1 MMPIWRGWSADS
13 DGHAMHAAALLATLL
28 LLAAPAVAQ
37 PRQQGSLTLQPCGP
51 AWCGTLTRALDPAGE
66 QPGSLDIAFEFHPQT
81 DGSQPNAGTIVA
93 AEGGPGY
100 PSTGSRSSY
109 LALMAPLRN
118 DRHLLLMDQ
127 RGSGRSAP
135 LRCPALQAD
144 AFFSADSVAAC
155 GRQLGA
161 RAALFGSAL
170 AADDLAAL
178 LDALQIGTVDL
189 YGDSY
194 GTFFAQAFAGRH
206 PQRLRSLVLDGAYA
220 VTGADPWYPE
230 APLQAQAAFNRACQ
244 QDPGCAA
251 LPGPSMQRIETLLAQ
266 LRARPVTATAP
277 DGNGQPQT
285 TTADARGLAY
295 VMLSNASGPV
305 VYRELDAAARAW
317 GQGDTAPLLRL
328 VAENQTSASSSG
340 GVHARRFSAGLFA
353 AVSCADYP
361 QIFEMAAT
369 PAQRRRQAD
378 AAIAAKQASAPAVFA
393 PFSIAEF
400 LSLPQDYSVL
410 ELCIPWPVP
419 SAAHPAGAP
428 VPAGTVFP
436 AVPVLVLS
444 GEFDS
449 LTPPAQG
456 AQAAA
461 LFGNAHQVVLA
472 NSFHV
477 TALGDFDGC
486 ASALVERFVAT
497 LSPGDTGCASRVP
510 AWRLLAGFATQ
521 SRQLPTPQPGPGN
534 MATAVQLQRAA
545 AALHAAADVLARW
558 WVNSSGSG
566 VGLRG
571 GHFSYSS
578 GVGDTRFTLDG
589 LRWTE
594 DVAVS
599 GSLQWQYSSGRV
611 RATLQL
617 DGGTLQAEW
626 PLRAPGATA
635 TLQGSLD
642 GRRVVATMPAP

>member
-1 MMPIWRGWSADS
+1 MRAP
-13 DGHAMHAAALLATLL
+13 ALLLTL
-28 LLAAPAVAQ
+28 LLAAAAGAQ
-37 PRQQGSLTLQPCGP
+37 QRQQGSLTLQPCGP
-51 AWCGTLTRALDPAGE
+51 AWCGQIERALDPAGE
-66 QPGSLDIAFEFHPQT
+66 QPGSIQVAFEFHPQT
-81 DGSQPNAGTIVA
+81 DGTKPHAGTIVA

-109 LALMAPLRN
+109 LALMAPLRS

-144 AFFSADSVAAC
+144 ALFSADSVAAC
-155 GRQLGA
+155 GQQLGP

-178 LDALQIGTVDL
+178 LAALQLGPVDL

-230 APLQAQAAFNRACQ
+230 GPAQAQTAFNRVCER
-244 QDPGCAA
+244 DPACAA
-251 LPGPSMQRIETLLAQ
+251 LPGPSMQRITTLLAQ
-266 LRARPVTATAP
+266 LRERPVTATAP

-295 VMLSNASGPV
+295 VMLSNASGPL

-317 GQGDTAPLLRL
+317 GQGDQAPLLRL
-328 VAENQTSASSSG
+328 VAENQTSASSTG
-340 GVHARRFSAGLFA
+340 GVRARRFSAGLFA

-361 QIFEMAAT
+361 QIFSMAAA
-369 PAQRRRQAD
+369 PALRRRQAD
-378 AAIAAKQASAPAVFA
+378 AAIAAKQAGDPGVFA

-400 LSLPQDYSVL
+400 LALPQDYSVL
-410 ELCIPWPVP
+410 ELCLPWPVP

-444 GEFDS
+444 GELDS

-456 AQAAA
+456 ARAAA
-461 LFGNAHQVVLA
+461 LFPQARQVVLA

-486 ASALVERFVAT
+486 ASALVRRFMAT
-497 LSPGDTGCASRVP
+497 RSPGDTGCASQVP
-510 AWRLLAGFATQ
+510 AWRLLPAFATQ
-521 SRQLPTPQPGPGN
+521 AQQLPAPQPGPGN
-534 MATAVQLQRAA
+534 QASPAQLQRAA
-545 AALHAAADVLARW
+545 AALYAAADAMGRW
-558 WVNSSGSG
+558 WVNSSGNG

-571 GHFSYSS
+571 GRFAYTSS
-578 GVGDTRFTLDG
+578 AGSTRFTLDG
-589 LRWTE
+589 LRWTD
-594 DVAVS
+594 DVATS
-599 GSLQWQYSSGRV
+599 GSLRWQHGSGQVQAALRIDGGLLQATWPAREPGAV
-611 RATLQL
+611 ATLR
-617 DGGTLQAEW
+617 GT
-626 PLRAPGATA
+626 
-635 TLQGSLD
+635 LD
-642 GRRVVATMPAP
+642 GRRVEATMAAP